1 MLDTNIV
8 LHLFDFLTT
17 SWQHRGFG
25 LGDTEAKE
33 NSDSVAE
40 EATSES
46 TTVVELEAN
55 PTEAEEATLGTAADK
70 DIDDTIVHET
80 ETDSSAAVVD
90 EVCPDEIYD
99 NETSKS
105 DHTSVVHAVAT
116 FRNSPNDTIGQ
127 DDINSL
133 QNFIYSEEHLQR
145 NIVKIEFEKLSR
157 WEVSTKLYVLTNNL
171 WEGPRSYIWKH
182 LGGQNLWDKLL
193 RHKLV

>member
-1 MLDTNIV
+1 MTID
-8 LHLFDFLTT
+8 
-17 SWQHRGFG
+17 
-25 LGDTEAKE
+25 DTEAKE

-90 EVCPDEIYD
+90 EVCPDEID
-99 NETSKS
+99 NNETSRS

-171 WEGPRSYIWKH
+171 WEGPRS
-182 LGGQNLWDKLL
+182 
-193 RHKLV
+193 